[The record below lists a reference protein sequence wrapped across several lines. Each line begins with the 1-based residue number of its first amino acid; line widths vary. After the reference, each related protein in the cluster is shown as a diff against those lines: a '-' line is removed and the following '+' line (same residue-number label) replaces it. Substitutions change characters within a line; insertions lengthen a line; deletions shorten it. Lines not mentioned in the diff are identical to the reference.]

1 MSDIV
6 LCLCGHRK
14 ELHVLGAE
22 ECQSTV
28 PTHCTCKAWMRA
40 VENVDTT
47 ATAETSRSLTDARC
61 ECGHKML
68 SHDADR
74 CMAHMLTHDVQGQ
87 CKCIRYVQAKAHDP
101 VSAPSH
107 YTRFPGGVQPIHL
120 ARHLTYN
127 LGSAL
132 AYIARAGHKGDAVE
146 DLRKA
151 IFHLEDEIKRVGK

>member
-1 MSDIV
+1 MT

-28 PTHCTCKAWMRA
+28 PTACTCKAWMRA

-47 ATAETSRSLTDARC
+47 ATATAT
-61 ECGHKML
+61 
-68 SHDADR
+68 
-74 CMAHMLTHDVQGQ
+74 VQ
-87 CKCIRYVQAKAHDP
+87 HDP